1 MAIEGTVERRLA
13 AILAADIV
21 GYSRLMGV
29 DEVGTLRALQ
39 AIRRELADPAIAAH
53 HGRVVKTTGDGIL
66 IEFSSMVDAVTCAV
80 SIQRGMVTR
89 NTDIPE
95 DRRIVFR
102 IGINLGDIIIDD
114 ADIHGDGVNIAARL
128 EALADPGGIFLSGG
142 AYEQVRD
149 KVSFAFEDMGVQALK
164 NIARPVQVHRVSLGK
179 HALALPELALPDKP
193 SLAVLPFQNMSG
205 DSEQQYFADGMVDD
219 IITALSRVPSLFVIA
234 RNSTFT
240 YKGRAVD
247 VRQVGR
253 ELGVR
258 YVLEG
263 AVRRSGDRLRI
274 TGQLIEAE
282 SGRHVWADKFDGTL
296 ADVFELQDS
305 VTTHVVS
312 AVEPN
317 LRAAELNRTRGK
329 PPTSLT
335 AYDFYLQASY
345 ELSISE
351 RVNFDRAEALIRKA
365 IELDPNY
372 ADAFALLA
380 HTLGAAGAIGWR
392 AQIDARTEALAAART
407 AVRLDGNNPVVLA
420 TNAYAEALCLG
431 SFERSDDCA
440 ARALHLAPSSAHV
453 RTECG
458 IAFAHGGNFDAAIS
472 NLEVALRLNP
482 LDPMAYRMYHGLAV
496 AHVFARRLEEAE
508 HWARRVLVDRP
519 NQVTIRRYLSV
530 ALAHCG
536 RIEEAH
542 DVVEELLRLAPDSS
556 LSRSRT
562 AHFRHPWQL
571 EMYIDGLRLAGL
583 PD

>member
-1 MAIEGTVERRLA
+1 VAIQRPVERRLA
-13 AILAADIV
+13 AILAADVV

-29 DEVGTLRALQ
+29 DEVGTLQALQ

-66 IEFSSMVDAVTCAV
+66 IEFSSVVDAVTCAV
-80 SIQRGMVTR
+80 SIQRGMVAR

-95 DRRIVFR
+95 DKRIVFR

-114 ADIHGDGVNIAARL
+114 ADIYGDGVNIAARL
-128 EALADPGGIFLSGG
+128 EGLADPGGIFISGG

-149 KVSFAFEDMGVQALK
+149 KVDTAFEDMGIRALK
-164 NIARPVQVHRVSLGK
+164 NIARPVQVHRVSFDK
-179 HALALPELALPDKP
+179 PVAARPELALPDKP

-205 DSEQQYFADGMVDD
+205 DPEQEYFADGMVDD
-219 IITALSRVPSLFVIA
+219 IITALSHVPSLIVIA
-234 RNSTFT
+234 RNSSFT

-247 VRQVGR
+247 IRQVGR

-263 AVRRSGDRLRI
+263 AVRRAGDRLRI

-282 SGRHVWADKFDGTL
+282 TGRHIWADKFDGTL

-317 LRAAELNRTRGK
+317 LRATELIRTRAK
-329 PPTSLT
+329 PPSSLT
-335 AYDFYLQASY
+335 AYDLYLQANY
-345 ELSISE
+345 ELSLIEKSS
-351 RVNFDRAEALIRKA
+351 FDRAEALIREA

-380 HTLGAAGAIGWR
+380 QTLGAAGSIGWR
-392 AQIDARTEALAAART
+392 ALIDARAEALAAART
-407 AVRLDGNNPVVLA
+407 AARLDSNNPVVLA
-420 TNAYAEALCLG
+420 TNAYAEALCQG

-458 IAFAHGGNFDAAIS
+458 IAFAFGGNYDAAIS
-472 NLEVALRLNP
+472 NLKVALRLSP
-482 LDPMAYRMYHGLAV
+482 FDPMAYRMYHGLAM
-496 AHVFARRLEEAE
+496 AHVFARRFEEAE

-542 DVVEELLRLAPDSS
+542 AVVEELLRLAPDSS

-562 AHFRHPWQL
+562 SQFRYPWQL
-571 EMYIDGLRLAGL
+571 DIYIDGLRLAGL
-583 PD
+583 PE